1 MFDVASSIEGA
12 KALTKIMDAVSNEV
26 KYKGGRAALRK
37 AADLVAG
44 AVKANAQRL
53 DDPKTAEQISENV
66 AVRWSPKKFKR
77 SGDLMFRVG
86 LLGGAQSKSGQGEF
100 AGKGKSNPGGDT
112 WYWRLLEFGTRNMQA
127 HPFMRPALEKN
138 TQAAT
143 AEFVRQAKRSIES
156 AAKKA
161 AKGNK

>member
-1 MFDVASSIEGA
+1 MFDVASTIDGA
-12 KALTKIMDAVSNEV
+12 EALNKKLSAVSSEI
-26 KYKGGRAALRK
+26 KFKGGRSALRK
-37 AADLVAG
+37 AANLIAG
-44 AVKANAQRL
+44 AVKKNAMRL
-53 DDPKTAEQISENV
+53 DDPDTAEQISENV